1 LIKVFIFTV
10 YQTILQDCILTYII
24 FFSYNITASAG
35 NVNILTRFKERNVI
49 IIMTKKIIALVL
61 CLGMTSSIAA
71 GCGNSSESS
80 STATTNSVAS
90 TSASGQPKEVTIT
103 VADWPKE
110 SDTTQRQLYDGYVK
124 AMKEKYPNVTI
135 KQDEWKYDA
144 NSFLPKAAS
153 GQLPTLYNTWFTET
167 QKIINSEYAA
177 DITSEMVKSGFDK
190 AINPDIL
197 NLISK
202 DGKYYGVP
210 ESAYV
215 MGMWYNVNLFKKAR
229 LLDQNGI
236 PKYPKTYDEL
246 AQTAKII
253 KEKTGKA
260 GFFFPTKNNQGGW
273 EFMNIAWSFGAEFE
287 KNVNGKWQAVFNSPE
302 AVSAL
307 QYVKDLKWKYNVLTD
322 NVLVEVGDMFK
333 LFGTDQVAM
342 AFGMTDWMN
351 APVNDYKMS
360 KDNLAISAE
369 PSGPKGSIPQM
380 GGSLFMFSPESTPE
394 QIEAGLQWLAIKGI
408 TPGATDTAL
417 KGIEEKVKADNAAK
431 RITGPVGLRTWS
443 DPERIKAEDAIYN
456 KYKTVNMDLF
466 KDYMQNGSKNM
477 KPEEPINA
485 QELYKALDL
494 VIQSVLTDK
503 NADPKTLLDKAAA
516 DFQKTYLDK
525 AK

>member
-1 LIKVFIFTV
+1 
-10 YQTILQDCILTYII
+10 
-24 FFSYNITASAG
+24 
-35 NVNILTRFKERNVI
+35 
-49 IIMTKKIIALVL
+49 MTKKIIALAL
-61 CLGMTSSIAA
+61 CLVMTSSLAV
-71 GCGNSSESS
+71 GCGKSSESS
-80 STATTNSVAS
+80 STTTTNSVAGETSAAS
-90 TSASGQPKEVTIT
+90 TSEQPKEVTIT

-110 SDTTQRQLYDGYVK
+110 SDTTQRQLYEGYVK
-124 AMKEKYPNVTI
+124 TMKEKYPNVTI
-135 KQDEWKYDA
+135 KPDEWNYDA

-167 QKIINSEYAA
+167 QKIISSEYAA
-177 DITSEMVKSGFDK
+177 DITSAMVKNGFDK

-210 ESAYV
+210 QSAYV
-215 MGMWYNVNLFKKAR
+215 MGMWYNINLFKKAG
-229 LLDQNGI
+229 LLDENGI

-246 AQTAKII
+246 AETAKMI

-287 KNVNGKWQAVFNSPE
+287 KKVDGKWQAVFNSPE

-351 APVNDYKMS
+351 VPVNDYKMS

-394 QIEAGLQWLAIKGI
+394 QIEAGIQWLAIKGI
-408 TPGATDTAL
+408 TPGITDTAL
-417 KGIEEKVKADNAAK
+417 KGIEEKVKADNTAN
-431 RITGPVGLRTWS
+431 RIAGPVGLRIWS
-443 DPERIKAEDAIYN
+443 DPERIKAEDAIYS

-494 VIQSVLTDK
+494 VIQTVLTDK
-503 NADPKTLLDKAAA
+503 NADPKTLLDKTAA